1 MPAVA
6 RFGDVTSTGHGCS
19 ATTTLAGPS
28 TNVFCN
34 TKGVERKGDPLAA
47 HTIPFTSGSPP
58 VTVCIPHAAVINAG
72 SGTVF
77 VNSKAIARIGD
88 SCDAGAITGG
98 SSNVFA
104 G

>member
-77 VNSKAIARIGD
+77 VNGKAIARVGD
-88 SCDAGAITGG
+88 SCDAGAIFNG

>member
-1 MPAVA
+1 MPGVT
-6 RFGDVTSTGHGCS
+6 RKDDVTTTGHGCS
-19 ATTTLAGPS
+19 ATTTVVGPS

-34 TKGVERKGDPLAA
+34 SKGVERKGDPAAA
-47 HTIPFTSGSPP
+47 HTIPNAASPP
-58 VTVCIPHAAVINAG
+58 VCVPHSSVINAG

-77 VNSKAIARIGD
+77 VNGKGIARIGD
-88 SCDAGAITGG
+88 SCDAGAIVAG

>member
-1 MPAVA
+1 MPAVT
-6 RFGDVTSTGHGCS
+6 RDGDATTTGHGCD
-19 ATTTLAGPS
+19 ATTTVTGPS

-34 TKGVERKGDPLAA
+34 TKGVERKTDPTSA
-47 HTIPFTSGSPP
+47 HTILSGLSC
-58 VTVCIPHAAVINAG
+58 VPHSAVINAG

-77 VNSKAIARIGD
+77 VNSKSIARIGD
-88 SCDAGAITGG
+88 SCDGGAITAG

>member
-1 MPAVA
+1 MP
-6 RFGDVTSTGHGCS
+6 DVTRTGDATTTGHGCS
-19 ATTTLAGPS
+19 ATTTVVGPS

-34 TKGVERKGDPLAA
+34 SKGVERKGDPAAA
-47 HTIPFTSGSPP
+47 HTIPNSATPP
-58 VTVCIPHAAVINAG
+58 VCVSHSAVINAG

-88 SCDAGAITGG
+88 SCDSGAITGG

>member
-1 MPAVA
+1 MPAVT
-6 RFGDVTSTGHGCS
+6 RTGDATTTGHGCD
-19 ATTTLAGPS
+19 TTTTVVGPS

-34 TKGVERKGDPLAA
+34 SLGVERKCDPTAA
-47 HTIPFTSGSPP
+47 HTILSGLSC
-58 VTVCIPHAAVINAG
+58 VPHSSVINAG

-77 VNSKAIARIGD
+77 VNSKSIARIGD
-88 SCDAGAITGG
+88 SCDAGAITAG

>member
-1 MPAVA
+1 MPGVT
-6 RFGDVTSTGHGCS
+6 RKDDVTTTGHGCS
-19 ATTTLAGPS
+19 ATTTVVGPS
-28 TNVFCN
+28 GDVFCN
-34 TKGVERKGDPLAA
+34 TKGVERKGDPTAA
-47 HTIPFTSGSPP
+47 HTILSGLSC
-58 VTVCIPHAAVINAG
+58 VPHSSVINAG

>member
-1 MPAVA
+1 MPGVT
-6 RFGDVTSTGHGCS
+6 RDGDATTTGHGCDD
-19 ATTTLAGPS
+19 TTTVTGPS

-34 TKGVERKGDPLAA
+34 TKGVERKTDPTSA
-47 HTIPFTSGSPP
+47 HTILSGLSC
-58 VTVCIPHAAVINAG
+58 VPHSAVINAG

-77 VNSKAIARIGD
+77 VNSKSIARIGD
-88 SCDAGAITGG
+88 SCDDGAITAG

>member
-1 MPAVA
+1 MPGVT
-6 RFGDVTSTGHGCS
+6 RKDDVTTTGHGCS
-19 ATTTLAGPS
+19 ATTTVVGPS

-34 TKGVERKGDPLAA
+34 TRGVERKGDPAAA
-47 HTIPFTSGSPP
+47 HTIPNSATPP
-58 VTVCIPHAAVINAG
+58 VCVPHSSVINSG

-77 VNSKAIARIGD
+77 VNGKAIARIGD
-88 SCDAGAITGG
+88 SCDAGAIVAG

>member
-1 MPAVA
+1 MPGVT
-6 RFGDVTSTGHGCS
+6 RDGDATTTGHGCN
-19 ATTTLAGPS
+19 TTTTVTGPS
-28 TNVFCN
+28 TDVFCN
-34 TKGVERKGDPLAA
+34 SKGVERKTDPTAA
-47 HTIPFTSGSPP
+47 HTIPNGADPP
-58 VTVCIPHAAVINAG
+58 VCVSHSGAVINAG

-88 SCDAGAITGG
+88 SCDAGVITGG

>member
-6 RFGDVTSTGHGCS
+6 RVTDASSTGHGCS

-77 VNSKAIARIGD
+77 VNSKAIARVGD
-88 SCDAGAITGG
+88 SADGGAITTG

>member
-1 MPAVA
+1 MPGVCRKDDTA
-6 RFGDVTSTGHGCS
+6 TTGHGCD
-19 ATTTLAGPS
+19 TTTTVVGPS
-28 TNVFCN
+28 EDVFCN
-34 TKGVERKGDPLAA
+34 TRGVERKTDPTAA
-47 HTIPFTSGSPP
+47 HTIPNSASPP
-58 VTVCIPHAAVINAG
+58 VCVPHSSVINAG

-88 SCDAGAITGG
+88 SCDGGTITGG

>member
-1 MPAVA
+1 MPGVT
-6 RFGDVTSTGHGCS
+6 RDGDATTTGHGCD
-19 ATTTLAGPS
+19 ATTTVTGPS

-34 TKGVERKGDPLAA
+34 TKGVERKADPTAA
-47 HTIPFTSGSPP
+47 HTIPNSASPP
-58 VTVCIPHAAVINAG
+58 VCVPHSSVINAG

-77 VNSKAIARIGD
+77 VNGKPIARIGD
-88 SCDAGAITGG
+88 SCDAGAITCG

>member
-1 MPAVA
+1 MPGVA
-6 RFGDVTSTGHGCS
+6 RENDTASTGHGCD
-19 ATTTLAGPS
+19 TTTTVVRPS

-34 TKGVERKGDPLAA
+34 TRGVERKTDPTAA
-47 HTIPFTSGSPP
+47 HTIPNSASPP
-58 VTVCIPHAAVINAG
+58 VCVSHAGAVINAG
-72 SGTVF
+72 SSTVF
-77 VNSKAIARIGD
+77 VNGKAIARIGD